1 MKPRR
6 SQAGRLVPC
15 WRPTV
20 APRVPPVPST
30 IRLLV
35 RALVLAGLVWGSLW
49 LLATFVD
56 PAPREIV
63 VNVPVGPA
71 TP

>member
-1 MKPRR
+1 
-6 SQAGRLVPC
+6 
-15 WRPTV
+15 
-20 APRVPPVPST
+20 VPST